1 MFVFNN
7 RGYYETVSIL
17 QRIQAGG
24 GGGGGTPLY
33 KAIYVCVQCHRV
45 WFLIRFGLKRGIDL
59 HHFGLK

>member
-1 MFVFNN
+1 MKQFLFYKGFKP
-7 RGYYETVSIL
+7 R
-17 QRIQAGG
+17 G